1 MGQKEDE
8 ICPQYVVKSVSFESR
23 PLGVRKESR
32 KLHPVFV
39 ECSLIK
45 SA

>member
-32 KLHPVFV
+32 NDIL
-39 ECSLIK
+39 SLWN
-45 SA
+45 AV